1 MGFKDINIKG
11 KFTILTAVV
20 GIFMVL
26 ISSFGYITASDNLT
40 ESVDSEV
47 VVTSEKAATEMDSW
61 LSQRL
66 SLAISESNLM
76 TVFNGDYTKMKD
88 QSHMALANH
97 DKDIIDV
104 GVGLEDGSFTSYK
117 LGLTSL
123 DPRTRGWYQNMKSS
137 SENYMFTAPYVD
149 TNTKQ
154 NVVSIVTPIKANG
167 QFAGAVCIDLALD
180 IVTEQV
186 EKIKYHGQGAATFL
200 DHEGNIIA
208 TASPTLQ
215 GVTNLKDAIDTQEH
229 FNQVMTTDS
238 GTFVCLGGDGE
249 TEIVF
254 SYATIPTTN
263 WIIGFTVPTEVVFA
277 SLQKVKF
284 LFAGMTILG
293 LIIILLFCMRFA
305 ASISGP
311 IVELE
316 SHAKELAQGNLRLE
330 NIPVESSDEI
340 GSLTNA
346 FNTMSQNLRSLI
358 TKMATTAE
366 QVSAASEELTAS
378 AQQSADASVSVAEAV
393 GQVSG
398 NMDRQ
403 LEDVE
408 GAKNSVDIVFQDITA
423 MAEKSASV
431 KTESVAM
438 ADAAQNGS
446 SLMQVAVEKIGN
458 IEKSVMASAEV
469 IKKLGENSQ
478 QIGQIVEEISGI
490 AEQTNLLALN
500 AAIEAARA
508 GEQGRGFAV
517 VAEEVRKLAASSQE
531 SAEKIKQRITSIQE
545 DTAQAVEAMAAGTT
559 EVQAGTKAI
568 NEVGNQFK
576 DILEKVNG
584 INSQMDQINNSVQ
597 TVNNGAKGIVNA
609 VESID
614 EVSKQTAENTQ
625 TISDSTQSQSAS
637 NEEIAAASHSLA
649 NLAMEMQEA
658 IGKFK
663 V

>member
-1 MGFKDINIKG
+1 MGLKNINIKG
-11 KFTILTAVV
+11 KFTVLTVVV

-26 ISSFGYITASDNLT
+26 ISCFGYITASDNLT

-47 VVTSEKAATEMDSW
+47 VVTMEKAATEMDSW
-61 LSQRL
+61 LSERA
-66 SLAISESNLM
+66 SLAIAEGNLM
-76 TVFNGDYTKMKD
+76 TVFNGDYTMLKD
-88 QSHMALANH
+88 QANMSLASH
-97 DKDIIDV
+97 DKDILDV
-104 GVGLEDGSFTSYK
+104 GVGLEDGTFTSYK

-123 DPRTRGWYQNMKSS
+123 DPRTRSWYQNMKSS
-137 SENYMFTAPYVD
+137 SDICMFTAPYVD
-149 TNTKQ
+149 NNTKQ
-154 NVVSIVTPIKANG
+154 TVVSIITPIKANG
-167 QFAGAVCIDLALD
+167 QFAGAVCTDLALD
-180 IVTEQV
+180 ILEEQAA
-186 EKIKYHGQGAATFL
+186 KIKYHGEGFATFL
-200 DHEGNIIA
+200 DHEGNIIV

-215 GVTNLKDAIDTQEH
+215 GVKNLKDAMDTPEH

-238 GTFVCLGGDGE
+238 GTFTTLAGDGE
-249 TEIVF
+249 TEVVF
-254 SYATIPTTN
+254 SFATIPATK
-263 WIIGFTVPTEVVFA
+263 WIIGFTVPTEVVFG

-284 LFAGMTILG
+284 LFATMTIVG
-293 LIIILLFCMRFA
+293 LIIILLFCMKFA
-305 ASISGP
+305 SSISAP
-311 IVELE
+311 IVSLE
-316 SHAKELAQGNLRLE
+316 GQAKQLAEGNLRLKDLE
-330 NIPVESSDEI
+330 VNSEDEI

-346 FNTMSQNLRSLI
+346 FNVMSHNLRTLI

-403 LEDVE
+403 LEDVT
-408 GAKNSVDIVFQDITA
+408 GAKNSVDLVFNDITA
-423 MAEKSASV
+423 MAEKSKNV
-431 KTESVAM
+431 KAESIAM
-438 ADAAQNGS
+438 ANAAQGGS
-446 SLMQVAVEKIGN
+446 TLMQEAVEKMSN
-458 IEKSVMASAEV
+458 IEKSVLASADV

-478 QIGQIVEEISGI
+478 QIGQIVEDISGI

-500 AAIEAARA
+500 AAIEAA
-508 GEQGRGFAV
+508 RGFAV

-545 DTAQAVEAMAAGTT
+545 DTARAVDAMAVGTQ

-568 NEVGNQFK
+568 TEVGNQFK

-584 INSQMDQINNSVQ
+584 INSQMDQINDSVQ
-597 TVNNGAKGIVNA
+597 TVNDGAKNIVAA
-609 VESID
+609 VDSID

-649 NLAMEMQEA
+649 DLASEMQDA
-658 IGKFK
+658 IGKFT

>member
-1 MGFKDINIKG
+1 MGLKNINIKG
-11 KFTILTAVV
+11 KFTVLTAVV
-20 GIFMVL
+20 GIFLVL
-26 ISSFGYITASDNLT
+26 ISCFGYITASDNLR

-47 VVTSEKAATEMDSW
+47 VVTIERAATDMDGW
-61 LSQRL
+61 LSQRI
-66 SLAISESNLM
+66 SLAVAEGNLM
-76 TVFNGDYTKMKD
+76 TSFDGDYARIKD
-88 QSHMALANH
+88 KKSMSLAAH

-104 GVGLEDGSFTSYK
+104 GVGLEDGTFTSYQ

-123 DPRTRGWYQNMKSS
+123 DPRTRGWYTNMKSS
-137 SENYMFTAPYVD
+137 SAAYMFTAPYVD
-149 TNTKQ
+149 NNTKQ
-154 NVVSIVTPIKANG
+154 TVVSIVTPVKANG
-167 QFAGAVCIDLALD
+167 QFTGAVCTDLALD
-180 IVTEQV
+180 IVKEQV
-186 EKIKYHGQGAATFL
+186 EKIKYHGEGFATFL
-200 DHEGNIIA
+200 DKEGNIIA

-215 GVTNLKDAIDTQEH
+215 GMTNLKDAMDTQEH
-229 FNQVMTTDS
+229 FNQILTTDS
-238 GTFVCLGGDGE
+238 GTFVTLAGDGE
-249 TEIVF
+249 TEVVF
-254 SYATIPTTN
+254 AFATIPATK
-263 WIIGFTVPTEVVFA
+263 WIIGFTVPTDVVFA
-277 SLQKVKF
+277 SLSKVKF
-284 LFAGMTILG
+284 LFAAMTIVG
-293 LIIILLFCMRFA
+293 LIIILLFCMKFA
-305 ASISGP
+305 SSISGP
-311 IVELE
+311 IVRLE
-316 SHAKELAQGNLRLE
+316 GQAKQLADGNLRLKE
-330 NIPVESSDEI
+330 LDVDSEDEI
-340 GSLTNA
+340 GSLTHA

-358 TKMATTAE
+358 TKMAMTAE

-403 LEDVE
+403 LEDVQ
-408 GAKNSVDIVFQDITA
+408 GAKSSVDVVFNDITA
-423 MAEKSASV
+423 MAEKSKNV
-431 KTESVAM
+431 KAESIAM
-438 ADAAQNGS
+438 ANAAQGGS
-446 SLMQVAVEKIGN
+446 SLMQEAVEKMAN
-458 IEKSVMASAEV
+458 IEKAVLASAEV

-478 QIGQIVEEISGI
+478 QIGQIVEDISGI

-545 DTAQAVEAMAAGTT
+545 DTVRAVDAMAVGTQ

-568 NEVGNQFK
+568 SEVGTQFK

-597 TVNNGAKGIVNA
+597 TVNDGAKNIVAA
-609 VESID
+609 VDSID
-614 EVSKQTAENTQ
+614 EVSQQTAENTQ

-649 NLAMEMQEA
+649 DLASEMQDA
-658 IGKFK
+658 IGKFQ